1 MMYAP
6 IARILIRYGVGIVLG
21 ADAASIMAGDPD
33 LVSVLAVVIGAATE
47 AVYAYAKKKG
57 WAT

>member
-1 MMYAP
+1 MKYAP
-6 IARILIRYGVGIVLG
+6 ITRILIRYGVGIVLG
-21 ADAASIMAGDPD
+21 ADAAGIMANDAD
-33 LVSVLAVVIGAATE
+33 LVSVVAVVIGVATE